1 MFIAYFMALMLSCE
15 TIGSIKVLGI
25 VYKFF
30 SADIVFLCVLPL
42 APVVST
48 RSGSTFHPLA
58 VMSSIRPWY
67 FSVFSWILSGE

>member
-15 TIGSIKVLGI
+15 TI

-30 SADIVFLCVLPL
+30 STNIVFLYVLPL
-42 APVVST
+42 APIVNT
-48 RSGSTFHPLA
+48 RSGFTFHPLA

>member
-30 SADIVFLCVLPL
+30 SADIVFLCALPL
-42 APVVST
+42 ALAVST
-48 RSGSTFHPLA
+48 KSGSTFHPLA
-58 VMSSIRPWY
+58 IMSSIRPWY
-67 FSVFSWILSGE
+67 FSVFSWILSRE

>member
-1 MFIAYFMALMLSCE
+1 MALMLSCE

-30 SADIVFLCVLPL
+30 STDIVCLCVLPL

-48 RSGSTFHPLA
+48 RSRSTFHPLA

-67 FSVFSWILSGE
+67 FSVFSWILCGE

>member
-30 SADIVFLCVLPL
+30 NTDIVIFYVLPL
-42 APVVST
+42 TPAMGT
-48 RSGSTFHPLA
+48 RSGSMFHPLV

-67 FSVFSWILSGE
+67 FSIFSWILSGE

>member
-30 SADIVFLCVLPL
+30 SVDIVFLYVLPL
-42 APVVST
+42 APIVTTGYLVCLLDLLL
-48 RSGSTFHPLA
+48 HN
-58 VMSSIRPWY
+58 
-67 FSVFSWILSGE
+67 